1 MAATGSQASRGPP
14 RKATQPQDE
23 SIVDSMMGCLFAVA
37 AMAAPTGFSY
47 ASAQDMPM
55 VGSISGSQHAR
66 MEKNATLRKG
76 HAALRRG
83 RVSLPNQVYHLTTRT
98 VARAPVFADPT
109 AARAACACFVD
120 PATLGVA
127 TMLAWVLM
135 PDHAHWLLQ
144 LGEAEG
150 LEVLVS
156 RLKGASAC
164 QVNAALGRHG
174 PVWQRGFYDRALR
187 SDEDMVVVA
196 RYIIAN
202 PLRSG
207 LVERIGDYPYWD
219 AVWL

>member
-1 MAATGSQASRGPP
+1 
-14 RKATQPQDE
+14 
-23 SIVDSMMGCLFAVA
+23 
-37 AMAAPTGFSY
+37 
-47 ASAQDMPM
+47 
-55 VGSISGSQHAR
+55 
-66 MEKNATLRKG
+66 MEKNATLRRG

-98 VARAPVFADPT
+98 VARAPVFANPA
-109 AARAACACFVD
+109 AARAACACFVN
-120 PATLGVA
+120 PATLGDA
-127 TMLAWVLM
+127 ALFAWVLM

-150 LEVLVS
+150 LETLVS

-164 QVNAALGRHG
+164 QVNAAIGRHG
-174 PVWQRGFYDRALR
+174 AVWQRGFYDRALR
-187 SDEDMVVVA
+187 SDEDMQVVA